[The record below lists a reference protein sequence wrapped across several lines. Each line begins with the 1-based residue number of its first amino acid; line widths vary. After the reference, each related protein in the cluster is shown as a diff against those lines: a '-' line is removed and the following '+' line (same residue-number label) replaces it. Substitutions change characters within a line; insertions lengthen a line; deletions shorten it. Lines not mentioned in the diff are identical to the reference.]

1 MITLYRK
8 YRPQKIEDLDI
19 SEVRDSLA
27 RLVKSGKF
35 PQALLFSGP
44 KGTGKT
50 SAARIFAKV
59 LNCEN
64 EKEKP
69 CGKCD
74 QCVSI
79 ENGNNIDVIEIDA
92 ASYTGVDNIREIR
105 DAAKLAPAKAKKKVY
120 IIDEAHMLSTGAS
133 NALLKTLEEPPEHVT
148 FILATTNPEKL
159 IGTIRSRTANIN
171 FRKANNDEI
180 ARSLTRVASGEK
192 IKIPE
197 ASLHLIAKYANGSFR
212 DAVKT
217 VEQML
222 FEERS
227 FDEVE
232 VENFLFKSKNIDI
245 DSLIASIVGRDIKT
259 VLELIAKA
267 TGSGVR
273 PMDLAEELVSS
284 LRKELLA
291 HIGIGEKRIDID
303 KKDLISLVDT
313 LTDYIPKIKTSVIEE
328 LPLELAIIK
337 WCEGTTGS
345 TKIETEVETISKAT
359 IILPE
364 EEESSLK
371 VVRHPAPE
379 KEIKLDGNNLKELPE
394 QDWRDI
400 LTRIKPINTSMEA
413 LLRAAK
419 PLAYDGK
426 TLQLGVYYRFHKERL
441 EETHHRKIL
450 EDVVASV
457 VGTPIRIC
465 CMLTEPPERPIPT
478 TVGTTLTEGKDKDI
492 IQAAEEIF
500 GN

>member
-64 EKEKP
+64 EKDKP

-74 QCVSI
+74 QCLSI

-105 DAAKLAPAKAKKKVY
+105 DAVKLAPAKAKKKVY

-159 IGTIRSRTANIN
+159 IATIRSRTANIN

-217 VEQML
+217 VEQMI

-232 VENFLFKSKNIDI
+232 VENYLFKSKNVDI
-245 DSLIASIVGRDIKT
+245 NALITSIVGRDVKT
-259 VLELIAKA
+259 VLEMISKT

-273 PMDLAEELVSS
+273 PMDLAEELISS
-284 LRKELLA
+284 
-291 HIGIGEKRIDID
+291 
-303 KKDLISLVDT
+303 
-313 LTDYIPKIKTSVIEE
+313 
-328 LPLELAIIK
+328 
-337 WCEGTTGS
+337 
-345 TKIETEVETISKAT
+345 
-359 IILPE
+359 
-364 EEESSLK
+364 
-371 VVRHPAPE
+371 
-379 KEIKLDGNNLKELPE
+379 
-394 QDWRDI
+394 
-400 LTRIKPINTSMEA
+400 
-413 LLRAAK
+413 
-419 PLAYDGK
+419 
-426 TLQLGVYYRFHKERL
+426 
-441 EETHHRKIL
+441 
-450 EDVVASV
+450 
-457 VGTPIRIC
+457 
-465 CMLTEPPERPIPT
+465 
-478 TVGTTLTEGKDKDI
+478 
-492 IQAAEEIF
+492 
-500 GN
+500 